1 MQTTTQSLFAH
12 AVRSMIS
19 RGLWLPVY
27 SLSFVQM
34 ISGEFCNN
42 KMARDQNFVALKA
55 LIAIRKYE
63 LTYLNR
69 KIKTYENSDGIIHF
83 FLSIICGCECFYY
96 CLSHWLSSTG
106 HLMHMHALML
116 RSFAQF
122 PLKNHSTREHRSIA
136 QLADRHVQLVM
147 NKMHAA
153 LW

>member
-83 FLSIICGCECFYY
+83 FFIHHLWLWMFLLLLIALAIINRPFHAYACIDVAIVCTVSIEKSFHSWTSID
-96 CLSHWLSSTG
+96 STTG
-106 HLMHMHALML
+106 
-116 RSFAQF
+116 RQ
-122 PLKNHSTREHRSIA
+122 TRPTCNE
-136 QLADRHVQLVM
+136 
-147 NKMHAA
+147 
-153 LW
+153 